1 MVTRAKSA
9 KQLAKALGTNPT
21 FSFSFV
27 KKNGDLRSAV
37 GTINTKLIPK
47 ELRASAKATSSKN
60 SVNFFDL
67 NKNEWRSVSAES
79 PIYFG

>member
-9 KQLAKALGTNPT
+9 KQLAKALTSNAT
-21 FSFSFV
+21 FTFSFV
-27 KKNGDLRSAV
+27 KKNGDLRQAV
-37 GTINTKLIPK
+37 GTTRTTLIPK
-47 ELRASAKATSSKN
+47 ELRGKKSTPTAN

-67 NKNEWRSVSAES
+67 NKNEWRSVSATS